1 MRKDRKDVR
10 RSSFE
15 YREEKCRNLLEVF
28 NSELGKDV
36 RDKVE
41 DVLRR
46 VVDRPARRF
55 WVSEER
61 ALRVVSLMERTH
73 MPPPCKGLRRE
84 MYEEIWR
91 RCVSLLEE
99 HPDWSLCRRVYYV
112 VNREAPKFYMTVNY
126 VHHLICEEKR
136 VCRIERMLRS
146 RHLLAA

>member
-1 MRKDRKDVR
+1 MR

-15 YREEKCRNLLEVF
+15 YREEKRRNLLEVF

-36 RDKVE
+36 QDNVE

-46 VVDRPARRF
+46 VVDRPSRRF

-61 ALRVVSLMERTH
+61 AQRVISLMERTH

-91 RCVSLLEE
+91 RCMFLLKK
-99 HPDWSLCRRVYYV
+99 HPDWPLSRRVFYV
-112 VNREAPKFYMTVNY
+112 VNHEAPKFYLTVDHA
-126 VHHLICEEKR
+126 HHLICEEKA
-136 VCRIERMLRS
+136 VCRIEQMRRLRRFLS
-146 RHLLAA
+146 A